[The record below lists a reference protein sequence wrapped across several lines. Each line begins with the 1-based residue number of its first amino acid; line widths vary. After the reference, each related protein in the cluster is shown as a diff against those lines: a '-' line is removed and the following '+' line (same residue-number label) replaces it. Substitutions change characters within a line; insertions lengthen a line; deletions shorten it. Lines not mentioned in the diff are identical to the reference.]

1 MNRSPA
7 VAPASPYAG
16 LRLSSGMAE
25 GPQRPVLSAE
35 QAEIVSL
42 GAGSGP
48 VLVLGGPGS
57 GKTQV
62 LVELAVRRI
71 LNGDTEPDRMLIV
84 APTRLAAARLRDSI
98 TARLERS
105 LSAPPART
113 WSSYAFDLIRRARV
127 AGLLPELARS
137 PRLLSGAEQDLI
149 IRELLDGH
157 RRLGLLE
164 SRWPD
169 GLRLAL
175 GTRGFRQ
182 EVRELFDRVSEYSL
196 HADDLTDLGLRFDRP
211 DWVAAAAL
219 YSEYRDVLD
228 LRMPEA
234 FDPAGIL
241 TAARG
246 ILETD
251 RGFCAE
257 ERSRYELILIDDYQ
271 ESNTAMHAL
280 CGVLAE
286 GKDAFITACP
296 DTAVQ
301 GFRGARP
308 DLAGRLPEELGQVR
322 MAQLTGSHRLT
333 GRLATGWVSVAARTP
348 VSGTPVGYRRLAEP
362 AGGSGQGELSGG
374 SSQGDCGP
382 SRPAGAELSVHVVD
396 SGYHEQRYVAQR
408 ILEVH
413 VEQGRSFS
421 DIAVITRT
429 GAQVAEL
436 QRYLAG
442 QDIPVSV
449 PPAERAIRD
458 EPAVRPLLDILAVVT
473 GVRELDAELAVSIMT
488 SRVGGAGPLEIRRLR
503 QLLRQEER
511 LAGGVRDSDQLIVDL
526 FSGKTVDD
534 YRPQLRPV
542 RRLSL
547 MLNAGREA
555 IEDDAS
561 TPETVLWAVWSA
573 SGLSPRWE
581 EAALRQG
588 PSSARADRDLDAVV
602 ALFQTAERYVDQ
614 MPGAPAAGFLEYLL
628 SQELPMDTLAARAQ
642 KGAAVEI
649 LTPAAAA
656 GREWPVV
663 LVAGVQEG
671 TWPNLRIRGEL
682 LGSGDLVALLEHGSQ
697 FRHHRDPLSLMQL
710 TRADELRTFSAAV
723 SRASEELVCI
733 AVSSEDQQ
741 PSSFLDILDPL
752 PPGRYERPRTEVKR
766 PLTLRALVAE
776 LRRYAQQP
784 ERNAGAAAEA
794 VRHLGTMVLHEP
806 RVPGA
811 DPDQWWGLAGLSS
824 TGPVVPP
831 EAAIPV
837 SPSKV
842 EAVLASPLNWFVSA
856 AGGERPTDFA
866 RSLGTLVH
874 SIAQDIPDGTGNQY
888 VAELVRRWPSLGM
901 KDTWES
907 KADLRRAG
915 EMVRKLGGYL
925 VEMRKAGRVL
935 ASTEVSFSVDLPVM
949 TDRGARTARLR
960 GQVDRVEITHDG
972 CLFIVDLKT
981 GRNAPRDADVPAHPQ
996 LAAYQ
1001 VAATAGGL
1009 SEVDGDSAGGSPAA
1023 PGSGG
1028 AALVQLG
1035 TSAKSPKVQN
1045 QPPLGPEESWAHEMI
1060 GQAASLMAAA
1070 AFEAVHD
1077 PGRSS
1082 HGGGGCRLPE
1092 ICPLCVEG
1100 RQVTE

>member
-1 MNRSPA
+1 MSIPSRLTAAPLPPA
-7 VAPASPYAG
+7 D
-16 LRLSSGMAE
+16 LRLPSKAAGGSPDTVLCDE
-25 GPQRPVLSAE
+25 QQNVLS
-35 QAEIVSL
+35 L
-42 GAGSGP
+42 GVGAGP
-48 VLVLGGPGS
+48 VLVLGGPGT
-57 GKTQV
+57 GKT
-62 LVELAVRRI
+62 ELLIETAVSRI
-71 LNGDTEPDRMLIV
+71 RNGEVEPDRILIL
-84 APTRLAAARLRDSI
+84 APTRVAAARLRDEM
-98 TARLERS
+98 TARLDRS

-127 AGLLPELARS
+127 AGLLPELSRS

-149 IRELLDGH
+149 IKELLEGH

-164 SRWPD
+164 SRWPE

-196 HADDLTDLGLRFDRP
+196 HADELADLGRRFDRP

-246 ILETD
+246 ILENNP
-251 RGFCAE
+251 GFCTE
-257 ERSRYELILIDDYQ
+257 ERGKYALILIDDYQ

-286 GKDAFITACP
+286 GKDSLITACP

-308 DLAGRLPEELGQVR
+308 ELAARLPEVLGTLRTV
-322 MAQLTGSHRLT
+322 QLTTSHRLT
-333 GRLATGWVSVAARTP
+333 GTVASGWASVAARTP
-348 VSGTPVGYRRLAEP
+348 VSGTPVGYRRLVVPDE
-362 AGGSGQGELSGG
+362 GI
-374 SSQGDCGP
+374 
-382 SRPAGAELSVHVVD
+382 RAGAVPTTGQANGGVLSVHVVD
-396 SGYHEQRYVAQR
+396 SGYHEQRYIAQR
-408 ILEVH
+408 ILEAH
-413 VEQGRSFS
+413 VEQGRSFD

-429 GAQVAEL
+429 GSHVTEL

-458 EPAVRPLLDILAVVT
+458 EPAVRPLLDILSVVT
-473 GVRELDAELAVSIMT
+473 GARNLDAELAVSIMT

-511 LAGGVRDSDQLIVDL
+511 LGGGSRDADQLIVDL
-526 FSGKTVDD
+526 LGDEMIDD
-534 YRPQLRPV
+534 ARPQFRPA
-542 RRLSL
+542 RRLQA
-547 MLNAGREA
+547 MLRAGHEA
-555 IEDDAS
+555 LQDEAS
-561 TPETVLWAVWSA
+561 TPETVLWSVWSA
-573 SGLSPRWE
+573 SRLSPRWE
-581 EAALRQG
+581 EAALRHG

-614 MPGAPAAGFLEYLL
+614 MPGAPTTGFLEYLL

-642 KGAAVEI
+642 KGSAVAI
-649 LTPAAAA
+649 MTPAAAA
-656 GREWPVV
+656 GRQWPVV
-663 LVAGVQEG
+663 IVAGVQEG
-671 TWPNLRIRGEL
+671 VWPNLRIRGEL
-682 LGSGDLVALLEHGSQ
+682 LGSGDLVALLEHGRDY
-697 FRHHRDPLSLMQL
+697 RHHRDPLSLMQL
-710 TRADELRTFSAAV
+710 TRADELRSFSTAI
-723 SRASEELVCI
+723 SRASEELVCV

-752 PPGRYERPRTEVKR
+752 PTGTYERPRTEVKR

-776 LRRYAQQP
+776 LRKYAQQP
-784 ERNAGAAAEA
+784 ERNPGIALEA
-794 VRHLGTMVLHEP
+794 VRHLATMTLHEP
-806 RVPGA
+806 QVPGA
-811 DPDQWWGLAGLSS
+811 APAQWWGLAGLSS
-824 TGPVVPP
+824 TEPVVRPD
-831 EAAIPV
+831 AVIPV

-874 SIAQDIPDGTGNQY
+874 SIAQDIPDATGNQY
-888 VAELVRRWPSLGM
+888 VAELIRRWPTLGM
-901 KDTWES
+901 KDNWES
-907 KADLRRAG
+907 KADLRRG
-915 EMVRKLGGYL
+915 EEMVRKLGAYL
-925 VEMRKAGRVL
+925 VEMRKAGRSL
-935 ASTEVSFSVDLPVM
+935 ASAEVSFSVDLPVII
-949 TDRGARTARLR
+949 DGVERQARLR
-960 GQVDRVEITHDG
+960 GQVDRLEITSDG
-972 CLFIVDLKT
+972 SLFIVDLKT
-981 GRNAPRDADVPAHPQ
+981 GKNAPRDPDVPAHPQ

-1001 VAATAGGL
+1001 VAAGAGGL
-1009 SEVDGDSAGGSPAA
+1009 GESDSAGVPVQPIGARTV
-1023 PGSGG
+1023 GG
-1028 AALVQLG
+1028 AALVHLG
-1035 TSAKSPKVQN
+1035 TSAKSPKVQD
-1045 QPPLGPEESWAHEMI
+1045 QPALGPEDTWAHEMI
-1060 GQAASLMAAA
+1060 EQAAGLMSAAE
-1070 AFEAVHD
+1070 FEAVHD
-1077 PGRSS
+1077 PKRSAY
-1082 HGGGGCRLPE
+1082 GGGGCRLPE

>member
-1 MNRSPA
+1 MSSSSRVTAAPLPPA
-7 VAPASPYAG
+7 DLRLPSKAAEG
-16 LRLSSGMAE
+16 LR
-25 GPQRPVLSAE
+25 RPVLTRE
-35 QAEIVSL
+35 QKDVLSL
-42 GAGSGP
+42 GPGTGP
-48 VLVLGGPGS
+48 VLVLGGPGT
-57 GKTQV
+57 GKTQI
-62 LVELAVRRI
+62 LIETAVSRI
-71 LNGDTEPDRMLIV
+71 QNREVEPDRILIM
-84 APTRLAAARLRDSI
+84 APTRLAAARLRDEV
-98 TARLERS
+98 TARLDRS

-127 AGLLPELARS
+127 AGLLPELTRS

-149 IRELLDGH
+149 IKELLEGH
-157 RRLGLLE
+157 RNLGLLE
-164 SRWPD
+164 FRWPE

-196 HADDLTDLGLRFDRP
+196 HADDLADLGRRFDRP

-246 ILETD
+246 ILETAPD
-251 RGFCAE
+251 FCAE
-257 ERSRYELILIDDYQ
+257 ERNKYALILIDDYQ

-286 GKDAFITACP
+286 GKDSLITACP

-308 DLAGRLPEELGQVR
+308 ELAGRLPEVLGEVR
-322 MAQLTGSHRLT
+322 TVQLTDSHRLT
-333 GRLATGWVSVAARTP
+333 GMLTAGWDAVASRTP
-348 VSGTPVGYRRLAEP
+348 VSGTPVGYRRLVVP
-362 AGGSGQGELSGG
+362 
-374 SSQGDCGP
+374 D
-382 SRPAGAELSVHVVD
+382 RGAEQLATPVPGPITSGVLSVHAVD
-396 SGYHEQRYVAQR
+396 SGYHEQRYIAQR
-408 ILEVH
+408 ILEAH
-413 VEQGRSFS
+413 VEQGRSFD

-429 GAQVAEL
+429 GAHVTEL

-473 GVRELDAELAVSIMT
+473 GARELDAELAVSVMT

-511 LAGGVRDSDQLIVDL
+511 LSGSARDSDQLIVDL
-526 FSGKTVDD
+526 LREAAIDD
-534 YRPQLRPV
+534 PRPQLRPA
-542 RRLSL
+542 RRLHA
-547 MLNAGREA
+547 MLSAGREA
-555 IEDDAS
+555 LQDEGS
-561 TPETVLWAVWSA
+561 TPETVLWSVWSA
-573 SGLSPRWE
+573 SGLSSRWE

-588 PSSARADRDLDAVV
+588 ASSARADRDLDAVV

-614 MPGAPAAGFLEYLL
+614 MPGAPTAGFLEYLL

-642 KGAAVEI
+642 KGAAVAI
-649 LTPAAAA
+649 MTPAAAA
-656 GREWPVV
+656 GRQWPVV
-663 LVAGVQEG
+663 IVAGVQEG
-671 TWPNLRIRGEL
+671 VWPNLRVRGEL
-682 LGSGDLVALLEHGSQ
+682 LGSGDLVALLEHGRD
-697 FRHHRDPLSLMQL
+697 FRHYRDPLSLMQL
-710 TRADELRTFSAAV
+710 TRADELRSFSAAV
-723 SRASEELVCI
+723 SRASEELICV
-733 AVSSEDQQ
+733 AVSSDDQQ

-752 PPGRYERPRTEVKR
+752 PPGVYERPRTEVKR

-776 LRRYAQQP
+776 LRKYAQQP
-784 ERNAGAAAEA
+784 GRHPDMALEA
-794 VRHLGTMVLHEP
+794 VQHLGTMVVNEP
-806 RVPGA
+806 GVPGA
-811 DPDQWWGLAGLSS
+811 HPAQWWGLAGLSS
-824 TGPVVPP
+824 TDPVVP
-831 EAAIPV
+831 ADAVIPV

-874 SIAQDIPDGTGNQY
+874 SIAQDIPEATGNQY
-888 VAELVRRWPSLGM
+888 VAELIRRWPSLGM

-907 KADLRRAG
+907 NADLRRA
-915 EMVRKLGGYL
+915 EDMVRKLGAYL
-925 VEMRKAGRVL
+925 VEMRKAGRAL
-935 ASTEVSFSVDLPVM
+935 STTEVSFSVDLPIMV
-949 TDRGARTARLR
+949 DGVERQARLR
-960 GQVDRVEITHDG
+960 GQVDRLEITQDG

-981 GRNAPRDADVPAHPQ
+981 GKTAPPDQEVPSHPQ

-1001 VAATAGGL
+1001 VAANAGGF
-1009 SEVDGDSAGGSPAA
+1009 EVAG
-1023 PGSGG
+1023 PGTARDLPEVQPVGG
-1028 AALVQLG
+1028 AALVHLG
-1035 TSAKSPKVQN
+1035 TSAKSPKVQD
-1045 QPPLGPEESWAHEMI
+1045 QPALAEEDSWAHEMI
-1060 GQAASLMAAA
+1060 EQAAGLMSAAE
-1070 AFEAVHD
+1070 FEAVHD
-1077 PGRSS
+1077 PKRSS
-1082 HGGGGCRLPE
+1082 YGGGGCRLPE

-1100 RQVTE
+1100 KQVTE